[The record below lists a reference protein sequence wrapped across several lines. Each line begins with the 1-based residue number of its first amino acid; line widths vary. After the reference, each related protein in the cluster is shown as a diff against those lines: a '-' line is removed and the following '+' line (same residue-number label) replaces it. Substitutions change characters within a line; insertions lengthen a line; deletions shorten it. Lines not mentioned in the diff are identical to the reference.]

1 MSALPPIV
9 AFPRPYMMEVTM
21 RIAFAIILL
30 AAAAPFDTAKSD
42 PYRWCADY
50 GGGGM
55 GPGRN
60 CYFIT
65 LEQCRWAISGNGG
78 CCVLNPFYDGRPVV
92 MPEDGVRVKRR
103 PRNY

>member
-1 MSALPPIV
+1 
-9 AFPRPYMMEVTM
+9 M

-55 GPGRN
+55 GQAALL
-60 CYFIT
+60 ISS
-65 LEQCRWAISGNGG
+65 RWSNAAGPSPATAAAACSIHS
-78 CCVLNPFYDGRPVV
+78 
-92 MPEDGVRVKRR
+92 MTAVRWSC
-103 PRNY
+103 PRTVCA

>member
-1 MSALPPIV
+1 
-9 AFPRPYMMEVTM
+9 M

-65 LEQCRWAISGNGG
+65 LEQCRGPSPATAAAACSIHS
-78 CCVLNPFYDGRPVV
+78 
-92 MPEDGVRVKRR
+92 MTAVRWSC
-103 PRNY
+103 PRTVCA